1 MTEEVDTIKST
12 APIMVPVGT
21 PRRVFVIAAVLGGVG
36 LLIASLFGHVLV
48 GVLLL
53 VGVVL
58 GATNNVLTVR
68 SILKFTAAGDPDR
81 KRFAKASLA
90 RLGYIS
96 LIAVVFL
103 LVFRREGIAVLAG
116 LALFH
121 LLAALATTVP
131 VLKEFRRA

>member
-1 MTEEVDTIKST
+1 MNST

-21 PRRVFVIAAVLGGVG
+21 PRRVFVIAAVLAGVG
-36 LLIASLFGHVLV
+36 LLGASLLGHVVV

-90 RLGYIS
+90 RLAYIS
-96 LIAVVFL
+96 LIAAVFL
-103 LVFRREGIAVLAG
+103 IVFRREGIAVLAG
-116 LALFH
+116 LAVFH
-121 LLAALATTVP
+121 LLAALATSVP
-131 VLKEFRRA
+131 ALKEFRKA